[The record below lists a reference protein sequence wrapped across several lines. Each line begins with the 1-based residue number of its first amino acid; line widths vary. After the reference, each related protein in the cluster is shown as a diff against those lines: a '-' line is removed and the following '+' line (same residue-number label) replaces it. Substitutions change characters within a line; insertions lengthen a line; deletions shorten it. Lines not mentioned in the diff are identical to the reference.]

1 MMSHFER
8 EGITRALQLRC
19 PHASSARAGRAARRG
34 PALAPLPGGAR
45 YAPGMCRSIRTLR
58 HEDDPATT
66 GEVEAA
72 ARQFVRKVTGFQ
84 KPSQRN
90 SEAFEAAIA
99 EIAAV
104 SQRLIVAVGG
114 GVEPG
119 PDRKPPARV
128 YTEADRERWRA
139 RDEERARA
147 RAHDHGHEHPHPHPA
162 GAG

>member
-1 MMSHFER
+1 
-8 EGITRALQLRC
+8 
-19 PHASSARAGRAARRG
+19 
-34 PALAPLPGGAR
+34 
-45 YAPGMCRSIRTLR
+45 MCRSIRNLR

-104 SQRLIVAVGG
+104 SQRLLVAVGG
-114 GVEPG
+114 DVEEG
-119 PDRKPPARV
+119 PDRKPPARI
-128 YTEADRERWRA
+128 YTDRDRERWRL
-139 RDEERARA
+139 RDQERAA
-147 RAHDHGHEHPHPHPA
+147 AAEHDHSHPHPHPA
-162 GAG
+162 GAA

>member
-1 MMSHFER
+1 
-8 EGITRALQLRC
+8 
-19 PHASSARAGRAARRG
+19 
-34 PALAPLPGGAR
+34 
-45 YAPGMCRSIRTLR
+45 MCRSIRNLR

-90 SEAFEAAIA
+90 ADAFEAAIA

-114 GVEPG
+114 DVEEG
-119 PDRKPPARV
+119 PDRKPPARA
-128 YTEADRERWRA
+128 YTDQDRERWRIRDQERAHRAGAQARQHAQDHEFA
-139 RDEERARA
+139 RDHA
-147 RAHDHGHEHPHPHPA
+147 HPHPA
-162 GAG
+162 GAA